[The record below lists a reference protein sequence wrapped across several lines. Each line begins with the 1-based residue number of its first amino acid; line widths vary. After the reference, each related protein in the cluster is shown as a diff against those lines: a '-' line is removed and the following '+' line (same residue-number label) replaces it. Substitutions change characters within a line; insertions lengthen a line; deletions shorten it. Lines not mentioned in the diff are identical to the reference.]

1 MVRKKK
7 HRLNITI
14 GAEYISPV
22 RANNFSIG
30 KEVRTI
36 TDAIDIDNNKIEG
49 TVFESS
55 GVRMSS
61 KPVFREVLNVGSG
74 AFGLQTIADPSMDMS
89 TLATCENPSYS
100 GGIDILD
107 SGNGY
112 MFMQNLEFRQGNV
125 VHWGVEASGVSTTI
139 DKITYDNFAAIG
151 MMNPGEQ
158 AAFRLS
164 PTGPK
169 IKFVS
174 ASGEAAIAESGA
186 IKQSRDSRLSYTI
199 FPR

>member
-1 MVRKKK
+1 MAREKK
-7 HRLNITI
+7 HKLNITI
-14 GAEYISPV
+14 GAEYISPT
-22 RANNFSIG
+22 RSASFSVG
-30 KEVRTI
+30 KEIRTLR
-36 TDAIDIDNNKIEG
+36 DAIDINRNVIED

-55 GVRMSS
+55 GVRMSN
-61 KPVFREVLNVGSG
+61 KPVFRETLQVGSG

-89 TLATCENPSYS
+89 TLATCENPNYS
-100 GGIDILD
+100 GGIDALD

-112 MFMQNLEFRQGNV
+112 MFMQNLEYRKGNI

-169 IKFVS
+169 IKFIS
-174 ASGEAAIAESGA
+174 ASGEAAVAESGA
-186 IKQSRDSRLSYTI
+186 IKQSRNSRLSYTI

>member
-1 MVRKKK
+1 MTDTRKPT
-7 HRLNITI
+7 LNLTI
-14 GAEYISPV
+14 GVEYI
-22 RANNFSIG
+22 NKG
-30 KEVRTI
+30 KSDTI
-36 TDAIDIDNNKIEG
+36 KLGNDFRPRGQVTSLERQPFTG
-49 TVFESS
+49 TMFQST
-55 GVRMSS
+55 GVPMSS
-61 KPVFREVLNVGSG
+61 QPVIKQTTTVGSG
-74 AFGLQTIADPSMDMS
+74 SFGIQTIEDASMDMS
-89 TLATCENPSYS
+89 TLATCENPNYS
-100 GGIDILD
+100 AGIDALD

-174 ASGEAAIAESGA
+174 ASGEAAIAESDP
-186 IKQSRDSRLSYTI
+186 IKQSRNSRLSYTI